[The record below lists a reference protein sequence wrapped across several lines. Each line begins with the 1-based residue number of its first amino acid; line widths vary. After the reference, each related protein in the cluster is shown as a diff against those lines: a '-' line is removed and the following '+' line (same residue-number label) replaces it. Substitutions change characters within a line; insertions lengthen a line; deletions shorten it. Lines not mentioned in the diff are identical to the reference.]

1 MPAPDISA
9 ILGISGPLF
18 AAIGAGLLAY
28 DALQGPMQAHRQR
41 KFQTRAEGVLS
52 IHRYL
57 STTYPSPPYS
67 ADEVSEVKAKLEK
80 ERDDKLAQLQAESAA
95 SDIEYRLLV
104 SNLAFWG
111 FLLVAIGSL
120 AQGAAAWIT
129 W

>member
-1 MPAPDISA
+1 MNASDISA

-18 AAIGAGLLAY
+18 AAVGAGLLAY
-28 DALQGPMQAHRQR
+28 DALQGPMQTHRLR

-57 STTYPSPPYS
+57 STTYPSPPYTEK
-67 ADEVSEVKAKLEK
+67 EVSEAKAKLEK
-80 ERDDKLAQLQAESAA
+80 ERDEKLAQLQAEAAA

-120 AQGAAAWIT
+120 AQGVSAWIAC
-129 W
+129 